1 MKTYNSQNLPLEHV
15 VKSGRDILHYNVL
28 VRRTPATPA
37 IPGSKKPSDFLNGQE
52 SPTYNLDN
60 YTIEN
65 AVKTVNKLGIP
76 AIIEIEFKQY
86 PSSYTPDPIR
96 VVLFPLSIELQSDD
110 VTFVNEYIYAHNDS
124 YARDMADK
132 LRTQGVDLGALEAQ
146 KIEIV
151 KEQIR
156 RSIIW
161 QYLLEKTRTTE
172 NPQREKMLRWI
183 ESLNIIN
190 DHYDIRQIAAEDV
203 ELRHLSEITSDDND
217 YAKSVEAFSRELQT
231 IRLYNGMKTVFAFKT
246 PGLHVIGLK
255 IGNTPEEIEKNA
267 QFDKLLT
274 QHIAD
279 QVHFETMIDR
289 YKRIVPKPLP
299 QTPTSKPKKSAN
311 QTSVTKPAQPND
323 N

>member
-15 VKSGRDILHYNVL
+15 VKSGRDILHYNIL

-96 VVLFPLSIELQSDD
+96 VALFPLSIELQSDD

-132 LRTQGVDLGALEAQ
+132 LRTQGVDLDALEAQ

-172 NPQREKMLRWI
+172 NQQREKMLRWI

-274 QHIAD
+274 QHVAD

-299 QTPTSKPKKSAN
+299 QKPP
-311 QTSVTKPAQPND
+311 TKPMDQQPSQLN
-323 N
+323 